1 MFELRA
7 KTWLDDAEVKAR
19 VNKAVIGRV
28 QKCALL
34 VEAEAKQLLSQGGG
48 KTIVLAGGRDAHG
61 RFLKQ
66 SETVYSPSAPGEP
79 PHLRSGNL
87 RNAIRTARSGPKSY
101 VVGPQRMAWYGRVH
115 EFGALISVT
124 AKMAG
129 YLGFA
134 FGWWGVKPGS
144 TIRIPKRPFM
154 RPALLRCLAKFPALF
169 AGLNLGGNVSK

>member
-7 KTWLDDAEVKAR
+7 KTWLNDAEVKAR

-48 KTIVLAGGRDAHG
+48 SRTGADKAGNKTVS
-61 RFLKQ
+61 F
-66 SETVYSPSAPGEP
+66 TPSAPGEP

-129 YLGFA
+129 YLAFA
-134 FGWWGVKPGS
+134 FGWHVKPGS

-169 AGLNLGGNVSK
+169 AGLALGGNISK